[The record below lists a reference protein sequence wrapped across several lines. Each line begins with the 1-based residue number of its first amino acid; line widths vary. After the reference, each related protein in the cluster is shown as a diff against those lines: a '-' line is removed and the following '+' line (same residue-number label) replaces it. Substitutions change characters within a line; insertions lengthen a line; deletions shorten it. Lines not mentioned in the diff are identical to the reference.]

1 MSLKHKEEITIW
13 AFKDGKKGHEKQ
25 IDALITEFSS
35 IKNVNL
41 FEFSTWKIHESRPDL
56 IIGAGNSTHKHILT
70 AKKEHP
76 SAKSIV
82 LMKPSLRPTQ
92 WFDVAVVPD
101 MDRFYLHK
109 PKNVISTKGVLSKYS
124 NEQTIPNTGLIVIGG
139 KSRHYHFRKKVVNQ
153 QIEHLLNEE
162 FKDYH
167 WKITTSPR
175 SPNLDLPKHSGNAE
189 FYSWKNTS
197 ENWMSDEISKSEITF
212 LTPESVSVLYEGL
225 STNTKVYVF
234 HHEQHV
240 VGQHGDKRKTKV
252 TRNIDRLKKE
262 GLIGYIDSSRYF
274 FSRKVKDLDI
284 IHPKKNK
291 PLSESRRVVQ
301 ELLEKL

>member
-1 MSLKHKEEITIW
+1 MSLKQKDQITIW
-13 AFKDGKKGHEKQ
+13 VYKDGKKGHEKQ
-25 IDALITEFSS
+25 IDALVSEFSKYKK
-35 IKNVNL
+35 IKIHEYN
-41 FEFSTWKIHESRPDL
+41 TWKISNSGPDL
-56 IIGAGNSTHKHILT
+56 IIGAGNNSHKHILS

-92 WFDVAVVPD
+92 WFDIAIVPD

-109 PKNVISTKGVLSKYS
+109 PRNVISTKGVLSKYS
-124 NEQTIPNTGLIVIGG
+124 NLQTIPNTGLIVIGG
-139 KSRHYHFRKKVVNQ
+139 KSRHYHFRKRVVNH
-153 QIEHLLNEE
+153 QIEYLLNEA
-162 FKDYH
+162 FKNFR

-175 SPNLDLPKHSGNAE
+175 SPNLDIPKHSSNAE

-234 HHEQHV
+234 NHEQHTD
-240 VGQHGDKRKTKV
+240 GQHGTRRDTKV
-252 TRNIDRLKKE
+252 TKNIDRLKKE
-262 GLIGYIDSSRYF
+262 GSIGYIKTKRFLLSRNIKDIELVNPQF
-274 FSRKVKDLDI
+274 NTQLREVK
-284 IHPKKNK
+284 
-291 PLSESRRVVQ
+291 RVVN
-301 ELLEKL
+301 EILNKY

>member
-41 FEFSTWKIHESRPDL
+41 FEFSTCKIHESRPDL

-92 WFDVAVVPD
+92 WFDIAIVPD

-109 PKNVISTKGVLSKYS
+109 PRNVISTKGVLSKYS
-124 NEQTIPNTGLIVIGG
+124 NLQTIPNTGLIVIGG
-139 KSRHYHFRKKVVNQ
+139 KSRHYHFRKRVVNH
-153 QIEHLLNEE
+153 QIEYLLNEA
-162 FKDYH
+162 FKNFR

-175 SPNLDLPKHSGNAE
+175 SPNLDIPKHSSNAE

-234 HHEQHV
+234 NHEQHTD
-240 VGQHGDKRKTKV
+240 GQHGTRRDTKV
-252 TRNIDRLKKE
+252 TKNIDRLKKE
-262 GLIGYIDSSRYF
+262 GSIGYIKTKRFLLSRNIKDIELVNPQF
-274 FSRKVKDLDI
+274 NTQLREVK
-284 IHPKKNK
+284 
-291 PLSESRRVVQ
+291 RVVN
-301 ELLEKL
+301 EILNKY